1 MKKFL
6 SYLSVFL
13 IQLLI
18 FIGIY
23 ILNIF
28 LLTPIVS
35 DSLSLTEDKAEE
47 LAAIFSIIIT
57 LLICKK

>member
-6 SYLSVFL
+6 SYLSIFL

-18 FIGIY
+18 FIVIY

-35 DSLSLTEDKAEE
+35 DSLLLTEDKAGE

>member
-1 MKKFL
+1 MKRFL
-6 SYLSVFL
+6 SYLGVFL

-23 ILNIF
+23 TLNIF
-28 LLTPIVS
+28 LLTPIIS
-35 DSLSLTEDKAEE
+35 DSLSLTEDKAGE
-47 LAAIFSIIIT
+47 LAAVFSIIIT

>member
-6 SYLSVFL
+6 SYLSIFL

-18 FIGIY
+18 FIVIY

-35 DSLSLTEDKAEE
+35 DSLSLTEDKAGE